1 MATIPAATRESA
13 SHTAQPPAL
22 RVANLVK
29 HYKKF
34 EAVRGISF
42 DVQPGEIFGLLGPNG
57 AGKTSTLE
65 IVTGLRDAT
74 SGSVEIFGIDIAH
87 HRAEARALLG
97 VQLQESDFFDH
108 LTLKEQLEF
117 LGACYGVKPDTE
129 ALLGYVD
136 LADRPNWRLKQLS
149 GGQQQRFA
157 LAAALVNDPPLVLLD
172 EPSTGLDPTARRQ
185 LWSLIRRLQAGG
197 RTIVLSTHY
206 MEEAEELC
214 DRVAVMDRGVIA
226 GIDTPLALIQQLI
239 DTGFKRE
246 VVVRDATLEDVFL
259 HLTGNTLD
267 GVSLDDARKED

>member
-1 MATIPAATRESA
+1 LATIPAPTRESA

-74 SGSVEIFGIDIAH
+74 SGSVEIFGVDIAR
-87 HRAEARALLG
+87 HRPEARALLG

>member
-1 MATIPAATRESA
+1 MAIAHAPTTEHSPNAAR
-13 SHTAQPPAL
+13 PPAL

-29 HYKKF
+29 RYGKF

-42 DVQPGEIFGLLGPNG
+42 DVPPGEIFGLLGPNG

-65 IVTGLRDAT
+65 VVTGLRAAT
-74 SGSVEIFGIDIAH
+74 AGTVEIFGVDIAKH
-87 HRAEARALLG
+87 QAEARALLG

-117 LGACYGVKPDTE
+117 LGACYGVKPDTN

-185 LWSLIRRLQAGG
+185 LWSLIRRLQEGG

-214 DRVAVMDRGVIA
+214 DRVAVMDHGIIA

-239 DTGFKRE
+239 DTGFKRP

-259 HLTGNTLD
+259 HLTGNSLD
-267 GVSLDDARKED
+267 GAPESSPDKES

>member
-1 MATIPAATRESA
+1 MATIPAPTRESA

>member
-1 MATIPAATRESA
+1 MATIPAPTRESA

-65 IVTGLRDAT
+65 IITGLREAT
-74 SGSVEIFGIDIAH
+74 SGSVEIFGINIAR
-87 HRAEARALLG
+87 HRPEARALLG

>member
-1 MATIPAATRESA
+1 MATIPAPTRESA

-197 RTIVLSTHY
+197 RTLVLSSHY

-214 DRVAVMDRGVIA
+214 DRVAVKDRGVIA

>member
-1 MATIPAATRESA
+1 MPAPTRESA